1 MKKMRA
7 IQQGKWHAL
16 KRVVNW
22 ASRLLLICLLVVLS
36 TAVFL
41 TSPVQA
47 LLTVSSV
54 PAPLPDG
61 QVGSPYTT
69 VTLTAHGLAPYAW
82 TPSGVPPGLNFTVS
96 VDTVT
101 ATISGTPSTAGTF
114 PFSVT
119 VTDTTPESTVFT
131 NPITITSPPLTFI
144 TTSLSSATENSMYS
158 ASIGVTGGT
167 SPYFFSIVSGN
178 LPTGLQLGA
187 STGYISGTPAKGTAG
202 IQSFVIGVTD
212 SSTPALSGQKS
223 FNLTIQKGAFEP
235 SVSIG
240 SGLKA
245 GETDV
250 SVGGQT
256 LATLRGD
263 ESINLSFDLG
273 TSQTISVDSVVDHPS
288 EEGVR
293 FKAEVDRITVSE
305 LSPNAHFPYYAEYF
319 IDLETDPLNLV
330 SLSGSGWYKED
341 YTLRVPAPEE
351 VDVEDEPGTRY
362 RFSYWWLPNGD
373 TVSQE
378 DLGFTV
384 SEPGSCIANYDT
396 YYLLTLASPYGEAEG
411 SAWYKAGSQAEWDM
425 ASHEVRMS
433 GILGFF
439 GGKLKA
445 LKYSGTK
452 TMDGPATVTVEWEP
466 DYTMPAILIPLAIF
480 LLVLGSYGL
489 YRLWRGPQ
497 PMPVPMAPPLQAMP
511 PPQTTVVMIGDK
523 QKQAPD
529 TTKDRLIEQFSQ
541 LLEKYEQEITSS
553 TDTKAAQAPPRIET
567 IPEERG
573 LPAPQQAPPPIVDG
587 EIVPEE
593 EGTPCNFTG
602 KKLLRVVV
610 SNWGQIET
618 RTADLPSG
626 DEKTA
631 EGGLTIVWARN
642 IYQEWEILYC
652 SLPHGHEEPH
662 EGSRHEAFSLLNTV
676 TEEKV
681 YSPGVEPKPPAP
693 HYTDGMA
700 QAKIPADQVVSSDQ
714 LPHETLS

>member
-1 MKKMRA
+1 MKKMKL
-7 IQQGKWHAL
+7 IHGGKRHCWKQA
-16 KRVVNW
+16 
-22 ASRLLLICLLVVLS
+22 ASCAFRLTLISLLVPVS
-36 TAVFL
+36 AVFFL
-41 TSPVQA
+41 TTPVQA
-47 LLTVSSV
+47 QPSIFPS
-54 PAPLPDG
+54 PLADA
-61 QVGSPYTT
+61 QVGSPYNAALMASGGT
-69 VTLTAHGLAPYAW
+69 APYTWSIVTGAL
-82 TPSGVPPGLNFTVS
+82 PPGLSLDSNTG
-96 VDTVT
+96 
-101 ATISGTPSTAGTF
+101 AISGTPTTAGTF
-114 PFSVT
+114 SFVAR
-119 VTDTTPESTVFT
+119 VTDQVPASADQGFFINV
-131 NPITITSPPLTFI
+131 TSPPLTF
-144 TTSLSSATENSMYS
+144 TTSSLSVAKVGTPYGQSL
-158 ASIGVTGGT
+158 GVTGGT
-167 SPYFFSIVSGN
+167 LPYLFTIVSGN
-178 LPTGLQLGA
+178 LPTGLQVA
-187 STGYISGTPAKGTAG
+187 STGYISGTPASGTAG
-202 IQSFVIGVTD
+202 IHSFVIGVTD
-212 SSTPALSGQKS
+212 SSSPALSGQQS
-223 FNLTIQKGAFEP
+223 FNLTIEKGAFEP

-240 SGLKA
+240 SGLEA

-250 SVGGQT
+250 SVGGET
-256 LATLRGD
+256 LATLRGG

-273 TSQTISVDSVVDHPS
+273 TSQTISVDPVVDHPS
-288 EEGVR
+288 EEDVR
-293 FKAEVDRITVSE
+293 FKAEVDRIRVSE

-319 IDLETDPLNLV
+319 IDLETDPPNLV
-330 SLSGSGWYKED
+330 SLTGSGWYKED
-341 YTLRVPAPEE
+341 YTLRVSAPEE

-396 YYLLTLASPYGEAEG
+396 YYLLTLTSPYGEAEG
-411 SAWYKAGSQAEWDM
+411 TAWYKAGSQAEWDM

-466 DYTMPAILIPLAIF
+466 DYTMPAILIPLAIL

-523 QKQAPD
+523 QKQAPE

-553 TDTKAAQAPPRIET
+553 TGTKAAQAPPRIET
-567 IPEERG
+567 VPEERG

-593 EGTPCNFTG
+593 EEGAPCDFTA

-618 RTADLPSG
+618 RTADLPAG

-631 EGGLTIVWARN
+631 EGGLAIVWARN
-642 IYQEWEILYC
+642 VYQEWEILTC

-662 EGSRHEAFSLLNTV
+662 EGSRHKAFSLLNTV
-676 TEEKV
+676 TEEQV
-681 YSPGVEPKPPAP
+681 YSPGVEPKPPEP
-693 HYTDGMA
+693 HYTDGMPR
-700 QAKIPADQVVSSDQ
+700 AKIPADQVVSSDQ